1 MDVKVVSG
9 QIQAVEADAI
19 IVNLFQDSQP
29 SGATKAV
36 DDALNGA
43 ISEIIDSGDF
53 TGKAGQVAVL
63 YPRSAIPAKR
73 VILVGLGK
81 QEEFKL
87 DSVRRAAAYAL
98 KKAGELKAA
107 KIATILHGAGAGG
120 LSVEESAEVV
130 TEGSLLALYNYT
142 GQKKEAPPETFPKSL
157 DIVVFDANDVPAA
170 QQGVEAGL
178 AIAEG
183 VKLTRDLVNLPPN
196 ICDPAYL
203 AKAADEAAQA
213 VGLKIEVL
221 EKRQMETLGMGAL
234 LGVAQ
239 GSETP
244 PRFIIME
251 HNADKAEELDTIV
264 LVGKGV
270 TFDTGGY
277 SIKTSDGMVGMKAD
291 MAGGGAVIGAMRII
305 GALKLPFHVVG
316 LIPAVDNMISGNAYR
331 PQEVLRASNG
341 VTIEIIS
348 TDAEGR
354 LLLADALVFA
364 SRYKPAAVVDIAT
377 LTGACVVA
385 LGTVAAG
392 VFSSDDKLTN
402 ALMNAASRTTEK
414 IWPLPLFPEYDKQI
428 ESQAA
433 DIKNTGGRF
442 GGAATAAAF
451 LKHFVD
457 YPAWAHIDM
466 AGMAGIDS
474 MSGSND
480 NPYVP
485 SKGATGFGARLLADF
500 VRGWGNP
507 E

>member
-1 MDVKVVSG
+1 MDVKVISG
-9 QIQAVEADAI
+9 QIQTIEADVI
-19 IVNLFQDSQP
+19 IVNLFQDAHP
-29 SGATKAV
+29 DGATKAV
-36 DDALNGA
+36 DDALKGA
-43 ISEIIDSGDF
+43 ISEVIDSGDF
-53 TGKAGQVAVL
+53 IGKAGQVAVL
-63 YPRSAIPAKR
+63 YPRGVVPAKR

-81 QEEFKL
+81 QEDFKA
-87 DSVRRAAAYAL
+87 DSVRRAAAHAI
-98 KKAGELKAA
+98 KKAGDLKAA
-107 KIATILHGAGAGG
+107 KVVTILHGAGAGG
-120 LSVEESAEVV
+120 LAIDTSAEAI
-130 TEGSLLALYNYT
+130 TEGSLLAIYNYT
-142 GQKKEAPPETFPKSL
+142 GQKKEAPPEVFPKSL
-157 DIVVFDANDVPAA
+157 DIIVSNKKDVSAA
-170 QQGVEAGL
+170 QQGIDAGL

-196 ICDPAYL
+196 VCDPAYM
-203 AKAADEAAQA
+203 AQVAGEVAEA

-221 EKRQMETLGMGAL
+221 KKKQIEALGMGAL

-239 GSETP
+239 GSDTP

-264 LVGKGV
+264 LIGKGV

-305 GALKLPFHVVG
+305 GALKLPLHVVG
-316 LIPAVDNMISGNAYR
+316 LIPATDNMISGNAFR

-341 VTIEIIS
+341 VTIEVIS

-354 LLLADALVFA
+354 LILADALVFA

-392 VFSSDDKLTN
+392 VFSTDDKLTD
-402 ALMNAASRTTEK
+402 ALMGAASRTTEK
-414 IWPLPLFPEYDKQI
+414 LWPLPLFPEYDKQI

-442 GGAATAAAF
+442 GGAATAAIF

-466 AGMAGIDS
+466 AGLAGIDS
-474 MSGSND
+474 LSGSSD

-500 VRGWGNP
+500 VRGWGK
-507 E
+507 